1 VTLVAVTVLAGCTAG
16 SSASHRETPAPAAPS
31 TSLRVRTVGLF
42 AVDTKGLGTLVIDGG
57 GFVLY
62 RYDKDSAKPSKSTCV
77 DGCTRTW
84 LPVPANPELRVAG
97 IDRQLV
103 GELVRPDGTMQLTL
117 AGWPLYGY
125 SGDRMPGETNGQGVD
140 GAWFAIS
147 PSGGKAS

>member
-1 VTLVAVTVLAGCTAG
+1 
-16 SSASHRETPAPAAPS
+16 
-31 TSLRVRTVGLF
+31 VGLF
-42 AVDTKGLGTLVIDGG
+42 AVDTKGLGTLVIDGE

-62 RYDKDSAKPSKSTCV
+62 RYDLDTPSPSKSSCL
-77 DGCTRTW
+77 DACAQKW
-84 LPVPANPELRVAG
+84 LPVPAQPELRVAG

-103 GELVRPDGTMQLTL
+103 GQLVRPDGTVQLTL

-125 SGDRMPGETNGQGVD
+125 TGDRMPGETNGEGVG